1 MSLRDLP
8 APSAIGLQH
17 VLRLLGVV
25 SVAAVVI
32 SVGAS
37 APRPGVHANGPWIAL
52 SLAAMVAGIA
62 LSVPRRELPA
72 ARRVGGLAVVM
83 AGTFALMLLQPD
95 SAAYAGIYYVA
106 VIAGMRLTLPPAL
119 AVLVVALGGELAIIA
134 AVRDEAAGTI
144 GGLLLSVLPWFLV
157 TRLIRQLRLGR
168 DRAEG
173 LVEELRESQAAQA
186 RSATLAERGRVARDL
201 HDVLAHSLSALA
213 LQLEGARLLARERG
227 ADAEVV
233 DAIERSHHLAASGL
247 AEARQAIAALR
258 GDELPGPER
267 LHALADAFE
276 EQSGVAC
283 TVTVV
288 GTPGAQGSEQRLAL
302 YRTAQ
307 EALTN
312 ARRHS
317 GAERVEIRLEHAP
330 DGTTLV
336 VQDFGPPQPVA
347 VPARDGGHGGGYGLT
362 GMRERAELLG
372 GRLSAGPTADGFR
385 VELWL
390 PA

>member
-1 MSLRDLP
+1 VNLRDLP
-8 APSAIGLQH
+8 APSATGLPH

-25 SVAAVVI
+25 SLAAVLV

-37 APRPGVHANGPWIAL
+37 APRPGIHGNGPWIAL
-52 SLAAMVAGIA
+52 SLATVVAGIA
-62 LSVPRRELPA
+62 LSVPRREVPP
-72 ARRVGGLAVVM
+72 ARRVGGLAAVT

-95 SAAYAGIYYVA
+95 SAAYAGIYYIA
-106 VIAGMRLTLPPAL
+106 VIAGMRLAVAPAL
-119 AVLVVALGGELAIIA
+119 VVLFVALGGELAIVA

-173 LVEELRESQAAQA
+173 LVEELRASQAAQA
-186 RSATLAERGRVARDL
+186 RSAALAERGRMARDL

-213 LQLEGARLLARERG
+213 LQLEGARLRARDRR
-227 ADAEVV
+227 ADPEVV
-233 DAIERSHHLAASGL
+233 DAIERSHHLAANGL

-267 LHALADAFE
+267 LQALADAFA
-276 EQSGVAC
+276 EQTGAAC
-283 TVTVV
+283 TVTVT
-288 GTPGAQGSEQRLAL
+288 GTPGAHGSEQRLAL

-317 GAERVEIRLEHAP
+317 APERVEIRLDHAA
-330 DGTTLV
+330 DGTTLA
-336 VQDFGPPQPVA
+336 VQDFGSPQPVA